1 MRVADLISVLND
13 DRRVRIYRYGMNFL
27 VKDYDNILSVEFR
40 FADEKVLGVDF
51 NAGTGDYEIYID

>member
-13 DRRVRIYRYGMNFL
+13 DRRVRIHRYGMNFL

-40 FADEKVLGVDF
+40 FADEKF
-51 NAGTGDYEIYID
+51 